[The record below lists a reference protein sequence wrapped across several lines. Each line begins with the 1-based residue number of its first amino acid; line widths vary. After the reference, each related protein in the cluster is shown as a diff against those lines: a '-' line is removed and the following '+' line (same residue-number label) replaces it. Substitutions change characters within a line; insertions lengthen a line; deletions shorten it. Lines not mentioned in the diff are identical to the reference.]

1 MINEL
6 GKICQEIA
14 IIKDFVSFKSELL
27 GAMYVI
33 EPIQFS
39 STVDLSINYFKSRI
53 PLGQYIYIVNQFIYI
68 YIYHGT
74 DISDVCMY

>member
-1 MINEL
+1 MARIE
-6 GKICQEIA
+6 
-14 IIKDFVSFKSELL
+14 DFVSFKSELL

-53 PLGQYIYIVNQFIYI
+53 Y
-68 YIYHGT
+68 
-74 DISDVCMY
+74 